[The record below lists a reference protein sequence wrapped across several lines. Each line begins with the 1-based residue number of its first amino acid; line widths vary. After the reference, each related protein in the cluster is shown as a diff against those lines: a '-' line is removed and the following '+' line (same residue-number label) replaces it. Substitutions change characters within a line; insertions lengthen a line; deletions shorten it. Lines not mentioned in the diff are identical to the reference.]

1 MPDKF
6 DNFIAGVQGGRT
18 NFETMVNSPAKG
30 KNPAA
35 RARKTAAASSV
46 SPEEKKALDDI
57 RNSRRGRKKSGEDG
71 GASYKRVGFECR
83 EDLLESF
90 DIIPYKVGK
99 TRKELFEEALEY
111 IIKKYS

>member
-18 NFETMVNSPAKG
+18 NLESMVNSPAKE
-30 KNPAA
+30 KKPVV
-35 RARKTAAASSV
+35 RARKTAAGATV
-46 SPEEKKALDDI
+46 SPEERKALDDI
-57 RNSRRGRKKSGEDG
+57 RNSRRGRKKPGEE
-71 GASYKRVGFECR
+71 GAAYKRVGFECR
-83 EDLLESF
+83 EDLMESF

-111 IIKKYS
+111 IIQKYS

>member
-18 NFETMVNSPAKG
+18 NFESMVNSPVKEKKAV
-30 KNPAA
+30 A
-35 RARKTAAASSV
+35 RSGKTATASSV

-57 RNSRRGRKKSGEDG
+57 RNSRRGRKKPGEQ
-71 GASYKRVGFECR
+71 GAAYKRVGFECR

-111 IIKKYS
+111 IIEKYS

>member
-18 NFETMVNSPAKG
+18 NYETMVNSPVKEKNTKKSG
-30 KNPAA
+30 K
-35 RARKTAAASSV
+35 TVAASSV

-57 RNSRRGRKKSGEDG
+57 RNSRRGRKKPGEE
-71 GASYKRVGFECR
+71 GAAYKRVGFECR

-111 IIKKYS
+111 IIEKYS

>member
-6 DNFIAGVQGGRT
+6 DNFIAGVKKGGRT
-18 NFETMVNSPAKG
+18 DYESMVNRPAKE
-30 KNPAA
+30 K
-35 RARKTAAASSV
+35 KTETKTQKTRV

-57 RNSRRGRKKSGEDG
+57 RNSRRGRKKQGEE
-71 GASYKRVGFECR
+71 GAAAYKRVGFECR
-83 EDLLESF
+83 EELLESF

>member
-18 NFETMVNSPAKG
+18 NYESMVNSPVKE
-30 KNPAA
+30 KKPATKS
-35 RARKTAAASSV
+35 RKTVAVSSV
-46 SPEEKKALDDI
+46 SPEERKALDDI
-57 RNSRRGRKKSGEDG
+57 RNSRRGRKKPGEE
-71 GASYKRVGFECR
+71 GAAYKRVGFECR

-111 IIKKYS
+111 IVEKYS

>member
-6 DNFIAGVQGGRT
+6 DSFIDGVMGVRADY
-18 NFETMVNSPAKG
+18 ESMVN
-30 KNPAA
+30 NPVKKKKSATKSA
-35 RARKTAAASSV
+35 KTAVASSI

-57 RNSRRGRKKSGEDG
+57 RNSRRGRKKPGEE
-71 GASYKRVGFECR
+71 GAAYKRVGFECR
-83 EDLLESF
+83 EDLLGSF

-111 IIKKYS
+111 IVEKYS